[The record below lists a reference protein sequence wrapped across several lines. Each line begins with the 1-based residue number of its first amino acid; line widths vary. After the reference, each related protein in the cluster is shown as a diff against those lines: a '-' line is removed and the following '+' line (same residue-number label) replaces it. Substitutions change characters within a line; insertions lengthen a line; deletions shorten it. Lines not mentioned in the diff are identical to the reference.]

1 MNLIFELHP
10 NLQWH
15 CGSVSEGK
23 SCLRLTDTI
32 ATLPNGYQLM
42 DGRLRAA
49 SGHRHSFPVCD
60 QCAAKLR
67 DAYTDEKI
75 QLLNA
80 TRASEIVL
88 HRRRTGI
95 IASINISLV
104 NHYR

>member
-80 TRASEIVL
+80 P
-88 HRRRTGI
+88 
-95 IASINISLV
+95 SLRIDIER
-104 NHYR
+104 NARLRDRITSAADWNYSKH